1 VNWGIVNRL
10 TSIDRPACISVI
22 LTGQFLTGLGT
33 QGKFMKEVA
42 ILLLL
47 VLLLNGCGS
56 NPTLQS
62 TTGGIWEAELTGGAS
77 GASSPSFITEFTVN
91 SDGTLQINFFQFL
104 NLNQSSQS
112 CFTTVSPAAAPTG
125 KVDLQLNTNDTVTG
139 SINYAV
145 TENGNTLSLVGTVIG
160 TAVVTQ
166 NYNSESLVGA
176 TITGNWSLSG
186 GTGCN
191 GTGGSFTMTQS

>member
-1 VNWGIVNRL
+1 
-10 TSIDRPACISVI
+10 
-22 LTGQFLTGLGT
+22 
-33 QGKFMKEVA
+33 
-42 ILLLL
+42 
-47 VLLLNGCGS
+47 
-56 NPTLQS
+56 
-62 TTGGIWEAELTGGAS
+62 
-77 GASSPSFITEFTVN
+77 
-91 SDGTLQINFFQFL
+91 
-104 NLNQSSQS
+104 
-112 CFTTVSPAAAPTG
+112 
-125 KVDLQLNTNDTVTG
+125 VDLQLNTNDTVTG